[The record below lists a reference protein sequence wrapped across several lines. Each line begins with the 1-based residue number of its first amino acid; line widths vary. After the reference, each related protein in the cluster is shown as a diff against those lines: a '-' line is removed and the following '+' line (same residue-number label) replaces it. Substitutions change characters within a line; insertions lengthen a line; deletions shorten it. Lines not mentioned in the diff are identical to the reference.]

1 MWGNE
6 LLERPHLGGIIVAFP
21 STEALGSMELAG
33 AGAGQLFCCSA
44 LKVKGVCVAICTS
57 VELVLHLHE

>member
-21 STEALGSMELAG
+21 STEALGSVEL
-33 AGAGQLFCCSA
+33 AGAGQLFCCCA
-44 LKVKGVCVAICTS
+44 LKVKGVCVVATCTS
-57 VELVLHLHE
+57 VQLVLHLHE